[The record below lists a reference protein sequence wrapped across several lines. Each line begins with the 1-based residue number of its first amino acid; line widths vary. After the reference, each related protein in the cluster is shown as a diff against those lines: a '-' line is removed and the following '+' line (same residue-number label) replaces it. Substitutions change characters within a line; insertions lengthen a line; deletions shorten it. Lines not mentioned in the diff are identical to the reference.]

1 MFQLMKR
8 KFLKNMP
15 AVPKMTTKKS
25 PQTSIIYQA
34 KDGAIEL
41 HHDVEKQTILANLNQ
56 IADLFGVKK
65 AAISKHLKNIFESHE
80 LSKKATVS
88 ILETVQKEG
97 KREVARSIEIYN
109 LDAIIA
115 VGYRV
120 NSKQAT
126 KFRIWATKI
135 LKDYVLQGY
144 AIDKK
149 QIAKNYSQ
157 FAEAIENIKTLL
169 PANQEI
175 KNHDVLTLISTFAE
189 TWLSLDAYDKDQLAN
204 IGKTKKSV
212 SVTAKELEN
221 AIAEL
226 KKELL
231 KKNEATA
238 IFARERERENI
249 SGIFGNVMQSF
260 GGAALYPTLE
270 EKAAHLLYFMVKNH
284 PFVDGNKRCG
294 AFAFVWFL
302 KKCNLLNPAKISP
315 QALTALTL
323 LIAES
328 DPKQKDKMVKL
339 VLQMLRK

>member
-1 MFQLMKR
+1 M
-8 KFLKNMP
+8 
-15 AVPKMTTKKS
+15 TKKS
-25 PQTSIIYQA
+25 PPQTSVIYQA

-56 IADLFGVKK
+56 IADLFGVQK
-65 AAISKHLKNIFESHE
+65 AAISKHLKNIFESKE
-80 LSKKATVS
+80 LAKKATVS

-157 FAEAIENIKTLL
+157 FLEAIENIKTLL
-169 PANQEI
+169 PSDQKIDNQ
-175 KNHDVLTLISTFAE
+175 DVLNLISAFAE
-189 TWLSLDAYDKDQLAN
+189 TWLSLDAYDKDRLAN

-212 SVTAKELEN
+212 SLTAKELEG

-226 KKELL
+226 KKELF
-231 KKNEATA
+231 KKGEATA
-238 IFARERERENI
+238 IFAKEREVENVI
-249 SGIFGNVMQSF
+249 GIFGNIMQSF

-284 PFVDGNKRCG
+284 PFIDGNKRCG

-302 KKCNLLNPAKISP
+302 KRCNLLDQAKISP
-315 QALTALTL
+315 QALTTLTL

-339 VLQMLRK
+339 VLQMLRR